1 VLWAGSDDGLVHVSR
16 DGGANWDDV
25 TPPDLPESTFIRTV
39 EPSPHQAGTV
49 YLAATRYKLDDNTPY
64 LYRSPDYGATWE
76 KIVGSGER
84 ALPADEF
91 VRVIRADPA
100 REGLLYVGTETGLY
114 VSVDDG
120 RSWQRWEAN
129 LPVTPIYDL
138 TVKGTDLVVATH
150 GRSFWILD
158 DLTPLYQLIDDPEP
172 GTRLFTPRSAWR
184 ILPNL
189 FEQWITTEGKDYW
202 VSLGKAAT
210 FEAEIDETGQVSRTY
225 LDAGASGPQGVVVT
239 YFLGEDL
246 GEGFSVALEFVDAA
260 GQPVRRFEPEPP
272 GREQMSE
279 EDKAYYSGPWIT
291 AKPGINRF
299 VWDLRY
305 QGATKVV
312 GNKLSASASRGPLV
326 VPGSYEARLVLT
338 EAGGENRMLSARFEV
353 RNDPRSGA
361 SQSELEDQLAA
372 VLEIRDQISRLH
384 EAVITI
390 RSLKKQLAHWQERSD
405 LGEGARA
412 AAADLEQKLHEIED
426 RLMVPGEHKD
436 TFGLNEPARLSQKL
450 ASVIA
455 VFTSADARP
464 TKSARE
470 VAAKYTGAIEEQL
483 DKLDQVVA
491 SDLAEFNATMAQAG
505 LSAVHA

>member
-1 VLWAGSDDGLVHVSR
+1 
-16 DGGANWDDV
+16 
-25 TPPDLPESTFIRTV
+25 
-39 EPSPHQAGTV
+39 
-49 YLAATRYKLDDNTPY
+49 
-64 LYRSPDYGATWE
+64 
-76 KIVGSGER
+76 
-84 ALPADEF
+84 
-91 VRVIRADPA
+91 
-100 REGLLYVGTETGLY
+100 
-114 VSVDDG
+114 
-120 RSWQRWEAN
+120 
-129 LPVTPIYDL
+129 
-138 TVKGTDLVVATH
+138 
-150 GRSFWILD
+150 
-158 DLTPLYQLIDDPEP
+158 
-172 GTRLFTPRSAWR
+172 
-184 ILPNL
+184 
-189 FEQWITTEGKDYW
+189 
-202 VSLGKAAT
+202 
-210 FEAEIDETGQVSRTY
+210 
-225 LDAGASGPQGVVVT
+225 VVVT

-470 VAAKYTGAIEEQL
+470 VAAKYIAAIEEQL